1 MSGITV
7 KKEVL
12 DSLEGASQ
20 FILEGEGLAVTV
32 TNFGA
37 TLVSLRVPDR
47 AGVLE
52 EVTLN
57 YSADEL
63 VRRGGSNPYYGC
75 TVGRVANRIA
85 GGKFSLDGVEYSLA
99 VNNGPN
105 ALHGGIK
112 GFDKQLWVAL
122 VLPDG
127 VAFTYVS
134 VDGEEGYPGT
144 LTATVTYRLLAGT
157 GALRIDYEATTDAP
171 TVVNLTN
178 HTYFNLSGGLRE
190 DVRGHLLQLSCAR
203 YLPVDKSGI
212 PTGELEATA
221 GGPFDFASES
231 ALGLAIDGIGE
242 RETNSRLGV
251 DHCFC
256 VDGDGD
262 GCSEGVAEGDERLRP
277 MATLTH
283 PGSGRRL
290 TLSGTQPGVQVYTGN
305 WLSLNAADAPHV
317 QHNAVALETQGFPD
331 AVNRPGLF
339 PSVVL
344 RPGETYSHTALFSF
358 SVVA

>member
-1 MSGITV
+1 MV

-20 FILEGEGLAVTV
+20 FVLEGEGLEVTV

-57 YSADEL
+57 FSADEL
-63 VRRGGSNPYYGC
+63 VRRGGSDPYYGC
-75 TVGRVANRIA
+75 TAGRVANRIA

-99 VNNGPN
+99 MNNGPN

-112 GFDKQLWVAL
+112 GFDKQLWTAV

-144 LTATVTYRLLAGT
+144 LTATVTYRLLAST

-190 DVRGHLLQLSCAR
+190 DVRGHVLQLSCAR
-203 YLPVDKSGI
+203 YLPVNESSI
-212 PTGELEATA
+212 PTGELKATA
-221 GGPFDFASES
+221 GGPFDFTYGS
-231 ALGLAIDGIGE
+231 ALGPAIRGIGE
-242 RETNSRLGV
+242 AGADSRLGV

-256 VDGDGD
+256 VDGYGDRDGR
-262 GCSEGVAEGDERLRP
+262 SEGMEGDERLKP

-305 WLSLNAADAPHV
+305 WLSLNAVDAPYV
-317 QHNAVALETQGFPD
+317 QHNAVALETQDFPD

-344 RPGETYSHTALFSF
+344 RPGETYSHAALFAF